1 MSENEQ
7 AVQTTETV
15 QSAPAAPAVDL
26 RTLSVASSPH
36 IGAEDTTPG
45 IMLDVVIALIP
56 ALVAA
61 VWFFGFRA
69 LTLVLVTVA
78 STVGFEALY
87 RKCMKL
93 PMTAG
98 DLSAVVTGVLL
109 AMCLP
114 ANTPY
119 WVAAIGGAFAIVIV
133 KQLFGG
139 LGKNFLNPALAG
151 RVFLFSSFPAFIS
164 VYTEPGK
171 DFWPS
176 VWGAS
181 MDAQSAATPM
191 GALHAGR
198 LPEGL
203 SLQQLLVG
211 EQAGCLGE
219 VASLM
224 LIAGGLYLV
233 LRKVISPRIP
243 LFYIGTVAVL
253 TFLFPL
259 GGIARTDWMLY
270 NLLSGGLMLGAI
282 FMATDYVTS
291 PVTPTGRTV
300 YAIGCGVLTV
310 FLRYFGIYPEAVSFS
325 ILVMN
330 ILVWS
335 LDKAFMPHRFGTP
348 WFKKKA
354 KEASK

>member
-1 MSENEQ
+1 MSENENK
-7 AVQTTETV
+7 T
-15 QSAPAAPAVDL
+15 PL
-26 RTLSVASSPH
+26 KLSVASSPH
-36 IGAEDTTPG
+36 LGSSDSTSG
-45 IMLDVVIALIP
+45 IMLDVIIALIP
-56 ALVAA
+56 ALAA
-61 VWFFGFRA
+61 AIWFFGPRA
-69 LTLVLVTVA
+69 LTLVLITVV

-87 RKCMKL
+87 RKCMKM
-93 PMTAG
+93 PMVTR
-98 DLSAVVTGVLL
+98 DLSAVVTGMLL

-119 WVAAIGGAFAIVIV
+119 WVAVLGGAFAIIIV

-151 RVFLFSSFPAFIS
+151 RVFLFSSFPALIS
-164 VYTEPGK
+164 MYTEPTRAA
-171 DFWPS
+171 WPS
-176 VWGAS
+176 IWGAT
-181 MDAQSAATPM
+181 MDAESAATPM
-191 GALHAGR
+191 KFLHAGKI
-198 LPEGL
+198 PDGV
-203 SLQQLLVG
+203 SIQQLLVG
-211 EQAGCLGE
+211 EKAGCLGE
-219 VASLM
+219 VAALM
-224 LIAGGLYLV
+224 LIAGGIYLV

-259 GGIARTDWMLY
+259 GGIGRMDWMLY
-270 NLLSGGLMLGAI
+270 NLLSGGLMLGTI

-291 PVTPTGRTV
+291 PVTPTGRTI
-300 YAIGCGVLTV
+300 YAIGCGARTV

-330 ILVWS
+330 ILVWA
-335 LDKAFMPHRFGTP
+335 LDKTFMPHRFGTP

>member
-1 MSENEQ
+1 MNEENKVE
-7 AVQTTETV
+7 
-15 QSAPAAPAVDL
+15 L
-26 RTLSVASSPH
+26 KLSVASSPH
-36 IGAEDTTPG
+36 LGSADSTSG
-45 IMLDVVIALIP
+45 IMLDVIIALIP
-56 ALVAA
+56 ALAA
-61 VWFFGFRA
+61 AIWFFGFRA
-69 LTLVLVTVA
+69 LTLVLITVA

-87 RKCMKL
+87 RKCMKM
-93 PMTAG
+93 PMVAS
-98 DLSAVVTGVLL
+98 DLSAVVTGMLL

-119 WVAAIGGAFAIVIV
+119 WVAVLGGAFAIIIV

-164 VYTEPGK
+164 VYTEPGRRLSI
-171 DFWPS
+171 WS
-176 VWGAS
+176 AS
-181 MDAQSAATPM
+181 LDAQSVATPM
-191 GALHAGR
+191 GSLHNGK
-198 LPEGL
+198 LPTEQI
-203 SLQQLLVG
+203 QQLLVG
-211 EQAGCLGE
+211 EKAGCLGE
-219 VASLM
+219 VAALM
-224 LIAGGLYLV
+224 LIAGGIYLV

-300 YAIGCGVLTV
+300 YAIGCGALTV

-325 ILVMN
+325 NLVMN
-330 ILVWS
+330 ILVWA
-335 LDKAFMPHRFGTP
+335 LDQAFMPHRFGTP